1 MSYPKKKPQELFQCM
16 QGFYVIQS
24 QSQKILIKT
33 ILYNTKQFKFT
44 SIHILEKNFSLKVR
58 IVLIDKWCY
67 QLVKNKP
74 K

>member
-1 MSYPKKKPQELFQCM
+1 MSYPEKKPQELFQCM

-24 QSQKILIKT
+24 HRVRKFLIKT

-67 QLVKNKP
+67 QT
-74 K
+74 